1 MGDGA
6 GALERAA
13 ELLGGARLPV
23 IGGLLTD
30 IAGAQAALALAE
42 KLGGV
47 VDHAAGT
54 ALTRAARIR
63 RETGVCA
70 ASFGEVRNRADVVVI
85 LGDAPLDQ
93 DPALLDTLFP
103 PHDGLPRPG
112 NAKRQLIALG
122 GRKPSAPKGVPLTS
136 IEIGKGGLP
145 AAIAMLAAGVGQRRF
160 ALKDKSLQDKIESV
174 ADKLREAAFVV
185 FVYSAAE
192 LEEPVLHTVLQIV
205 RDLSNKTRAAM
216 LALPAPGNGDGVNL
230 CSTWTCGLP
239 VRTSFARGVPV
250 HDGWL
255 YAADRLI
262 ASGEAD
268 ALLWID
274 GLDGQPSALPG
285 RVPTVVLSAR
295 SGSHRRGDIVIEVA
309 NAGTDHEAALYLP
322 AITGIGMVRPSGQG
336 SGKPTVAAVLTRLSE
351 IIDARGG
358 R

>member
-1 MGDGA
+1 MGEDED
-6 GALERAA
+6 ALERAA
-13 ELLGGARLPV
+13 GLLDGARLPV

-30 IAGAQAALALAE
+30 IAGAQAALALAQ

-47 VDHAAGT
+47 VDHASGT
-54 ALTRAARIR
+54 ALTRASRIR

-103 PHDGLPRPG
+103 SYDGLPRPG

-122 GRKPSAPKGVPLTS
+122 TCKPSAPKGVTLTS
-136 IEIGKGGLP
+136 IEVGKGGLP

-160 ALKDKSLQDKIESV
+160 ALKDQTLKDKIDAV
-174 ADKLREAAFVV
+174 AEKLRQADFAV
-185 FVYSAAE
+185 FVYSSSE

-250 HDGWL
+250 HDGFL
-255 YAADRLI
+255 YAADRLV

-268 ALLWID
+268 AVLWID
-274 GLDGQPSALPG
+274 GLDMSPASLPG
-285 RVPTVVLSAR
+285 KVPTVVLSAR
-295 SGSHRRGDIVIEVA
+295 RGAHRKGDIVIEVA
-309 NAGTDHEAALYLP
+309 NAGTDHAAALYLP
-322 AITGIGMVRPSGQG
+322 AITGIGMVEPGGAR

-351 IIDARGG
+351 MIDARGG
-358 R
+358 G

>member
-6 GALERAA
+6 DGLEQAA
-13 ELLGGARLPV
+13 KLLGAARLPV

-47 VDHAAGT
+47 VDHASGT

-93 DPALLDTLFP
+93 DPALIDALFP
-103 PHDGLPRPG
+103 SHDGLPRPG

-122 GRKPSAPKGVPLTS
+122 GRKPAAPKGVPLTS

-145 AAIAMLAAGVGQRRF
+145 AAIAMLAAGVGKRPF
-160 ALKDKSLQDKIESV
+160 VLKDKALKDKIDAV
-174 ADKLREAAFVV
+174 AEKLREAAFAV

-239 VRTSFARGVPV
+239 VRTSFARGVPL
-250 HDGWL
+250 HDGFL
-255 YAADRLI
+255 YAADRLV

-274 GLDGQPSALPG
+274 GLDGPPVPLPG

-295 SGSHRRGDIVIEVA
+295 GGGYRRGDIVIEVA

-322 AITGIGMVRPSGQG
+322 AITGIGMVRPAGEK

-351 IIDARGG
+351 MIDARGG